1 MFVRKLA
8 LFFIA
13 LTGLAVQT
21 AVAQSEARI
30 RVVIPSAT
38 AVEDDLKWLI
48 ELSPTADLKKQWK
61 NVKEGLIDAFTQG
74 VDEKKPLSI
83 DLVFR
88 KDELSYE
95 SRIPIS
101 NLLDKNKG
109 FLPSLR
115 GMGYLNKPVGQDFY
129 EVFEKGKKPFFLRY
143 EKDYAWIASLKEAVP
158 ANRPI
163 PMADLQP
170 LLALNKDVVAELKN
184 DSAGL
189 AKRRQNFQALRT
201 QFEALV
207 RIKRNEDPN
216 VFNLRKLSTTQQLNE
231 AERFLVETES
241 LQASWT
247 TNAVSPAG
255 FGRGEFSLTALPETD
270 LLKSIE
276 QFAVK
281 PSYFAN
287 VKLHDSPIA
296 VGRLNFPLDSVRVA
310 HLKDF
315 YKAVRPVVESEIKA
329 RPAATYSD
337 DQKAATQQATTSFLD
352 LLDAGLGRGV
362 VDAFA
367 DAYAFAPGKN
377 VLVCGIRTANGK
389 QADEIVK
396 ILPKL
401 KSEWEV
407 KLDVHEHGGVK
418 IHELTVPKSRLES
431 FQKVFA
437 DNSVIYVGTSQDAVW
452 GAVGADG
459 LAQLK
464 TAIDQAALPAPE
476 KVDPVVVSY
485 QVQVAKLVKLVEVIQ
500 KELPAVAG
508 LTKDQQQ
515 QRKDLEKYRK
525 LAQDAMAGCESL
537 MKGELRRTDN
547 KIEGFIDMNECVLK
561 YIGSMVADGAKQI
574 Q

>member
-13 LTGLAVQT
+13 IAGLAVQS

-30 RVVIPSAT
+30 RVVIPSVS
-38 AVEDDLKWLI
+38 AVEDDLKWLV

-61 NVKEGLIDAFTQG
+61 NIKDNLIGAFTQG
-74 VDEKKPLSI
+74 VDEKKPISI
-83 DLVFR
+83 DVVFR

-95 SRIPIS
+95 SRIPVS
-101 NLLDKNKG
+101 NLLNRATG
-109 FLPSLR
+109 FIPSLK
-115 GMGYLNKPVGQDFY
+115 GMGYQNKAIGQDFY
-129 EVFEKGKKPFFLRY
+129 EIFEKGKKPFFLRY
-143 EKDYAWIASLKEAVP
+143 EKDYAWIASLKESVP

-163 PMADLQP
+163 PTADLQP
-170 LLALNKDVVAELKN
+170 LLALNKDVVTELKN
-184 DSAGL
+184 DTAGL
-189 AKRRQNFQALRT
+189 AKRRDNFKELRK
-201 QFEALV
+201 QFEALI
-207 RIKRNEDPN
+207 RIKRNEDQN
-216 VFNLRKLSTTQQLNE
+216 VFNLRKLSATQYLNE
-231 AERFLVETES
+231 AERFLVESES

-247 TNAVSPAG
+247 TNAVSPDG
-255 FGRGEFSLTALPETD
+255 SGRGEFSLTALPETD

-287 VKLHDSPIA
+287 VKLHESPIA
-296 VGRLNFPLDSVRVA
+296 VGRLNFPLDSVRVT
-310 HLKDF
+310 HIKDF
-315 YKAVRPVVESEIKA
+315 YKAVRPVIESEIKA

-337 DQKAATQQATTSFLD
+337 EQKAATQQATNTFLD
-352 LLDAGLGRGV
+352 LLTAGLDLGV
-362 VDAFA
+362 VDAFI
-367 DAYAFAPGKN
+367 DAHAVAPGNN

-396 ILPKL
+396 VLPKL
-401 KSEWEV
+401 KAEWEV

-418 IHELTVPKSRLES
+418 IHELTVPKTRLES
-431 FQKVFA
+431 FQKAFA
-437 DNSVIYVGTSQDAVW
+437 DNTVLYVGTSQDAVW

-464 TAIDQAALPAPE
+464 TAIDQTAQPAPE
-476 KVDPVVVSY
+476 KADPVVVSY
-485 QVQVAKLVKLVEVIQ
+485 QVQLAKLVKLVDIIQ

-515 QRKDLEKYRK
+515 QRKDLDKYRK

-537 MKGELRRTDN
+537 LKGELRRTDN
-547 KIEGFIDMNECVLK
+547 KIEGFVELNECALK
-561 YIGSMVADGAKQI
+561 YIGSVIADGAKQI

>member
-296 VGRLNFPLDSVRVA
+296 VGRLKFPLDSVRVA

-352 LLDAGLGRGV
+352 LLDAGLGLGV

>member
-1 MFVRKLA
+1 
-8 LFFIA
+8 
-13 LTGLAVQT
+13 
-21 AVAQSEARI
+21 
-30 RVVIPSAT
+30 
-38 AVEDDLKWLI
+38 
-48 ELSPTADLKKQWK
+48 
-61 NVKEGLIDAFTQG
+61 
-74 VDEKKPLSI
+74 
-83 DLVFR
+83 
-88 KDELSYE
+88 
-95 SRIPIS
+95 
-101 NLLDKNKG
+101 
-109 FLPSLR
+109 
-115 GMGYLNKPVGQDFY
+115 MGYLNKPVGQDFY

-352 LLDAGLGRGV
+352 LLDAGLGLGV

>member
-38 AVEDDLKWLI
+38 AVEDDLKWMI

-352 LLDAGLGRGV
+352 LLDAGLGLGV

>member
-352 LLDAGLGRGV
+352 LLDAGLGLGV